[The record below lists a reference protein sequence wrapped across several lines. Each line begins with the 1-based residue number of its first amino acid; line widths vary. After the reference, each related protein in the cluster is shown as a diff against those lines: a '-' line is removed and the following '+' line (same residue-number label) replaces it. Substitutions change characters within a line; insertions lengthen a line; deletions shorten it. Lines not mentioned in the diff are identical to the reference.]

1 MVVRRALRVLYD
13 KTGPFGTCATHP
25 IIVNLFTSKQ
35 HRMARL
41 RSHKTQKA
49 LIRQYTP
56 PPDLAQYVGQAK
68 TPQRSAVFALRALAR
83 KRDLTLT

>member
-1 MVVRRALRVLYD
+1 MSEVDAGGAVVRIEYSAEAVTMVVWWLFVYD

-56 PPDLAQYVGQAK
+56 PPDLAQYVG
-68 TPQRSAVFALRALAR
+68 
-83 KRDLTLT
+83 